1 MYIFHFFHFL
11 LDSMIM
17 TKPGQN
23 NINNVWPN
31 NIRRCSNCTSERVNS
46 QKVLFNT
53 GNIRHVE
60 NVQAPFQP
68 FVDGEPKS
76 VIILTYQRSGS
87 SFFGQMFNTNPSAF
101 YMFEPLD
108 ALYSALYGTSPG
120 WNVPSDITSFW
131 NGSQRSVFTLCH
143 NHTHSKRFRRKS

>member
-1 MYIFHFFHFL
+1 
-11 LDSMIM
+11 
-17 TKPGQN
+17 
-23 NINNVWPN
+23 V
-31 NIRRCSNCTSERVNS
+31 
-46 QKVLFNT
+46 
-53 GNIRHVE
+53 

-68 FVDGEPKS
+68 FVDDEPKS

-120 WNVPSDITSFW
+120 WNVPSDITSYW
-131 NGSQRSVFTLCH
+131 NGSQRSVFTLCQ
-143 NHTHSKRFRRKS
+143 RRNQPYAQ